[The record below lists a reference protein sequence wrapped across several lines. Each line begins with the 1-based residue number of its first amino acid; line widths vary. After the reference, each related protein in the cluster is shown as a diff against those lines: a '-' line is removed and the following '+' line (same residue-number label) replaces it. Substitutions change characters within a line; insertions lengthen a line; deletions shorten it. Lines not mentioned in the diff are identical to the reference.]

1 MKRFISRNYRLRH
14 AFTLVELLVVIA
26 IIGILVGL
34 LLPAVQAAREA
45 ARRMVCMNN
54 MAQLGLAI
62 HHYEFDRGV
71 LPPGVTNEK
80 GPIRYEP
87 IGNHVSWTVKILPYM
102 EQQSLY
108 TKFDQEAGVY
118 ATANL
123 SLRKLRISSFLC
135 PSNPNEFATFDDQE
149 LGLTHYAGCHN
160 EIESPIDEGNFGV
173 LYLNSKVKL
182 SEISDGTSQTIL
194 ASEKLAIQE
203 KLGWASGARDTLRN
217 TSGFEEI
224 PKLVRGA
231 NSSDDYP
238 IGTLSVG
245 GFGSYHTGGINTVN
259 VDGSVRFISRS
270 IDLEIFRLLGNRA
283 DGEPVSDLNY

>member
-1 MKRFISRNYRLRH
+1 MKRFTLRNYRVRH

-123 SLRKLRISSFLC
+123 SIRKLRISSLLC
-135 PSNPNEFATFDDQE
+135 PSNPNEFATFDEQE

-194 ASEKLAIQE
+194 ASEKLGLLE
-203 KLGWASGARDTLRN
+203 KLGWASGTRDTLRN
-217 TSGFEEI
+217 TSGFEEV
-224 PKLVRGA
+224 PKLVRGV
-231 NSSDDYP
+231 NSSDDHP

-245 GFGSYHTGGINTVN
+245 GFGSYHTGGINSVN

>member
-1 MKRFISRNYRLRH
+1 MRYFITRNNRLHH

-54 MAQLGLAI
+54 MAQMGLAI

-71 LPPGVTNEK
+71 LPPGVTDAK
-80 GPIRYEP
+80 GPIRYES
-87 IGNHVSWTVKILPYM
+87 IGNHVSWTVKILPYI

-108 TKFDQEAGVY
+108 SKFNQDAGVY
-118 ATANL
+118 ATENL
-123 SLRKLRISSFLC
+123 ALRKLRITSFLC
-135 PSNPNEFATFDDQE
+135 PSNPNITASFDEQE
-149 LGLTHYAGCHN
+149 LGITHYAGCHN
-160 EIESPIDEGNFGV
+160 EQEGPIDEGNFGV
-173 LYLNSKVKL
+173 LYLNSKIKL
-182 SEISDGTSQTIL
+182 SEVTDGTTQTIL

-203 KLGWASGARDTLRN
+203 KLGWASGTRDTLRN
-217 TSGFEEI
+217 TSGFEVL

-270 IDLEIFRLLGNRA
+270 IELSIFRLLGNRA
-283 DGEPVSDLNY
+283 DGEPVSDGSY